1 MDGKLKR
8 KGFIFVTIFVNSQT
22 RLKRERV
29 KILKKSKNVKKLLIK
44 NQNNLEL

>member
-8 KGFIFVTIFVNSQT
+8 KEFIFVTIFVNSQT

-29 KILKKSKNVKKLLIK
+29 KILKKSKKCKKVTNK
-44 NQNNLEL
+44 KSK